1 MKQSSLK
8 PRIWLANAQSLLKRS
23 VSGFSL
29 FFKKVF
35 SGSLKSISPAGRQN
49 EFDKKLVYALSKSR
63 IPNWRQ
69 LKYLKKFLN
78 PRELIIIRICFVV
91 LFVSLIFLTGRLYLT
106 HRILTPMVGGEYSE
120 GVVGTAKYIN
130 PFYSNLND
138 VDADLSRL
146 VFSSLLKRGANGE
159 LINDLAES
167 FEVSEDG
174 KSYTFKLKQKVQWHN
189 GSELTAQDVVF
200 TFNSIKDSNYRSP
213 LRPAFT
219 GDEIEQ
225 LDDYTLKFN
234 LREAYAAFP
243 ELLTFGILPAESW
256 QNVPAGAASLAELN
270 LKPIG
275 SGPYKFKS
283 FVKDD
288 KGNLKYYNFEPW
300 ENYFGEQAK
309 ISKLQIRFFPN
320 SEEAV
325 AALADNQIDGYGNL
339 SREDE
344 SRIPGKSYF
353 NFTKVSIPQITAV
366 FFNQKAN
373 PTLADIII
381 RQALAE
387 SINKEELISGTLGD
401 RAMAIDG
408 PILPSNFAYYPG
420 FKKYSFNQSEA
431 AGFLETAGWKI
442 VEITKETLAQAT
454 IDKDSKTA
462 KTKVAA
468 EQILQAGEGRFR
480 AKDGKYLTI
489 KLTTVDAG
497 DDPRVAAAIKNFWEN
512 GLNIKT
518 TIELVPAADIQ
529 AKIKAREYEALL
541 YGEVLTADPDVYGY
555 WHASKIGE
563 GGLNL
568 SNYSSNTVNK
578 ALEEGRLTSNRDE
591 RIKQYK
597 IFQEAI
603 AQDLPAIFLYSPYYV
618 YAQAKKINGF
628 DNKMIIEPSDRFS
641 NINSWFIKTEK
652 RLVW

>member
-8 PRIWLANAQSLLKRS
+8 PRVWLANATALTKRS
-23 VSGFSL
+23 VSGFWL
-29 FFKKVF
+29 FLKRVF
-35 SGSLKSISPAGRQN
+35 SGKLKNLTPAGRQN
-49 EFDKKLVYALSKSR
+49 EFDKKLVYSLSKSR

-69 LKYLKKFLN
+69 LKYLKNFLN
-78 PRELIIIRICFVV
+78 PRELVVIRISFIV

-106 HRILTPMVGGEYSE
+106 HRILTPTVGGEYSE
-120 GVVGTAKYIN
+120 GVVGAAKYIN
-130 PFYSNLND
+130 PLYSSLND
-138 VDADLSRL
+138 VDADLSQL
-146 VFSSLLKRGANGE
+146 VYSSLLKRGANGE
-159 LINDLAES
+159 LVSDLTEN

-174 KSYTFKLKQKVQWHN
+174 KNYVFKLKQGVQWHN
-189 GSELTAQDVVF
+189 GGELTAQDVVF
-200 TFNSIKDSNYRSP
+200 TFNAIKDSNYRSP
-213 LRPAFT
+213 LRPAFV

-243 ELLTFGILPAESW
+243 ELLTFGILPSAAW

-339 SREDE
+339 NREDE

-353 NFTKVSIPQITAV
+353 NFTKVSIPQITAI
-366 FFNQKAN
+366 FFNQKVN
-373 PTLADIII
+373 PLLADINI
-381 RQALAE
+381 RKSLAE
-387 SINKEELISGTLGD
+387 AVNKEELISGTLSGQ
-401 RAMAIDG
+401 AMAIDG
-408 PILPSNFAYYPG
+408 PILPSNFAYDPD
-420 FKKYSFNQSEA
+420 FKKYGFNQAEA
-431 AGFLETAGWKI
+431 VGLLESAGWKI
-442 VEITKETLAQAT
+442 VDITKETLAQAA

-462 KTKVAA
+462 KTKTAA
-468 EQILQAGEGRFR
+468 EQTLQLGEGRFR

-489 KLTTVDAG
+489 KLTTIDSG
-497 DDPRVAAAIKNFWEN
+497 DDPAAANAIKTFWES

-518 TIELVPAADIQ
+518 TVELVPVADIQ
-529 AKIKAREYEALL
+529 EKIKTRGYEALL

-555 WHASKIGE
+555 WHASKVGA

-568 SNYSSNTVNK
+568 ANYSSNTVNK
-578 ALEEGRLTSNRDE
+578 ALEEGRLTSNREE

-603 AQDLPAIFLYSPYYV
+603 AEDLPAIFLYSPYYI
-618 YAQAKKINGF
+618 YAQAKKLNGF
-628 DNKMIIEPSDRFS
+628 GSKMIIEPSDRFS